1 MNNQKSYFFGYRSH
15 REKDDI
21 QNLWN
26 LFDKVVNKENFEKE
40 YNKVIRQ
47 YGININITMGLF
59 WIRPSD
65 FLAFDSTNR
74 KYIKEQYGIDLPIKV
89 PEYSEYMSILD
100 SM

>member
-40 YNKVIRQ
+40 YHYCPDKIQ
-47 YGININITMGLF
+47 DM
-59 WIRPSD
+59 
-65 FLAFDSTNR
+65 
-74 KYIKEQYGIDLPIKV
+74 
-89 PEYSEYMSILD
+89 
-100 SM
+100 

>member
-1 MNNQKSYFFGYRSH
+1 
-15 REKDDI
+15 
-21 QNLWN
+21 
-26 LFDKVVNKENFEKE
+26 
-40 YNKVIRQ
+40 
-47 YGININITMGLF
+47 MGLF

-100 SM
+100 SMKKKMASGKIKENTFYEL